1 MTGYNII
8 NTLPPSGSVN
18 RGICSVTDNIIT
30 DIHETGNI
38 RLKTDAAEKTHCI
51 YADTEIIPD
60 NSIVNMNLWG
70 FPVDFLEILENE
82 YTSFFIEMESSL
94 KKAEFLLPVIMGK
107 LVRRKQLELRLL
119 KSSEECFG
127 LTHHNDIHT
136 VSEKISALVEAGL
149 YNSFLYEEMNNA

>member
-1 MTGYNII
+1 
-8 NTLPPSGSVN
+8 
-18 RGICSVTDNIIT
+18 
-30 DIHETGNI
+30 
-38 RLKTDAAEKTHCI
+38 
-51 YADTEIIPD
+51 
-60 NSIVNMNLWG
+60 MNLWG